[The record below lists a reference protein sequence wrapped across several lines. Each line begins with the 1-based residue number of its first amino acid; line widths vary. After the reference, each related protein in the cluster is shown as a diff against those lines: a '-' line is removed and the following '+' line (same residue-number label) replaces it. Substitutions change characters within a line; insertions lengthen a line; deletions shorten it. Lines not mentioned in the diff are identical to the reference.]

1 MGQFSLAH
9 HLLTGDARTQPV
21 KSSIKAEPTLS
32 EKILE
37 KVNQKRS
44 LCCILNRGQPRRWHE
59 LQHHENEALYAFRT
73 FGDTALRFAVC
84 CTQNRAE
91 AEDIVQ
97 DVLLMLHTA
106 PRQFESDEHM
116 KAWLLRAI
124 RDRAKNYHLR
134 CRRKAAAESAETGA
148 TADWHDFTEDYALR
162 ELVFSLPA
170 KQSTVLYLY
179 YYEGYRTAEIAA
191 MLGEK
196 ENTVRT
202 WLKRGRK
209 RLQLELE
216 NTTD

>member
-1 MGQFSLAH
+1 
-9 HLLTGDARTQPV
+9 
-21 KSSIKAEPTLS
+21 
-32 EKILE
+32 
-37 KVNQKRS
+37 
-44 LCCILNRGQPRRWHE
+44 

-134 CRRKAAAESAETGA
+134 SRRRAAVVLAQAEAVAACG
-148 TADWHDFTEDYALR
+148 DFTEEYALR
-162 ELVFSLPA
+162 ELIFSLPKNYA
-170 KQSTVLYLY
+170 VVLYLY
-179 YYEGYRTAEIAA
+179 YFEGYRTGEIA
-191 MLGEK
+191 MLLGEK

-209 RLQLELE
+209 RLQLALE
-216 NTTD
+216 EPIC

>member
-1 MGQFSLAH
+1 MPSALYYLQ
-9 HLLTGDARTQPV
+9 RTTKEVAQ
-21 KSSIKAEPTLS
+21 
-32 EKILE
+32 
-37 KVNQKRS
+37 
-44 LCCILNRGQPRRWHE
+44 

-134 CRRKAAAESAETGA
+134 LRRKSAAELTDSNTASA
-148 TADWHDFTEDYALR
+148 WHDFTEEYALR

-179 YYEGYRTAEIAA
+179 YYEGYRTTEIAA

-216 NTTD
+216 DAKD